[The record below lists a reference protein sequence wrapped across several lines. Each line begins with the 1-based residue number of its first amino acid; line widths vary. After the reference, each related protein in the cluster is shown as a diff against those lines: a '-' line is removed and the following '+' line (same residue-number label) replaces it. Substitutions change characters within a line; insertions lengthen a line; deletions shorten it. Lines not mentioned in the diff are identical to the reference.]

1 MTSLASPRTKSW
13 LSSTEIWSLGLENKR
28 IRNMV
33 NGGCWSSLMLDIVR
47 TVHYCP
53 GWLFYIVEGT
63 GGYSVPFDKDTTL
76 IGILMNQLSTIRG
89 FQLSFDCCSTV
100 HLRIF
105 KLDNPIQFKEEM
117 NRQIQFLK
125 IRSDSQE
132 STWQSVCLVLGVDS
146 ADTVTE
152 AVAINR
158 PFARLE
164 YTIPE
169 RPEFFWDNRPS
180 GNCLFKV
187 LISCCRGL

>member
-1 MTSLASPRTKSW
+1 
-13 LSSTEIWSLGLENKR
+13 
-28 IRNMV
+28 
-33 NGGCWSSLMLDIVR
+33 
-47 TVHYCP
+47 
-53 GWLFYIVEGT
+53 
-63 GGYSVPFDKDTTL
+63 
-76 IGILMNQLSTIRG
+76 MNQLSTIRG

>member
-1 MTSLASPRTKSW
+1 
-13 LSSTEIWSLGLENKR
+13 
-28 IRNMV
+28 MV